1 MEDEANRA
9 KYGEYLKL
17 ATSEGKVRFGGR
29 LGEYRYYDMQDT
41 VKSALAK
48 YREWFE

>member
-1 MEDEANRA
+1 MSAIGNLQSEDN
-9 KYGEYLKL
+9 
-17 ATSEGKVRFGGR
+17 VRFGGR

-48 YREWFE
+48 CEEWLG